1 MFKKITLVALAAV
14 VLMSFS
20 CSKKKNGEARGPATS
35 TPNQEQARSLPDE
48 IKPGDPGSEPSESLP
63 ASGDWEDAFKF
74 VRDAIRTEPS
84 RFALKTAQGVEWSRS
99 ANPLE
104 KALFLAHL
112 LQEKGRTVQIADG
125 ELDDAAARALLGA
138 IFPPAKPVSY
148 GNDVP
153 VSVPAEDPALISAV
167 KRHFWVR
174 MEDGERQVD
183 LDPSMPAAEP
193 GKAFASVKETYEPT
207 DEALSARVSIA
218 IEYSQGASGEP
229 QSVLGWDGPIS
240 DIANRPLSLSVMT
253 EYTQVAPEEKGEV
266 EEKEDESGGLGG
278 LFGGVGGGGKSPAK
292 KKSPAAGTKGA
303 FKLALTVDD
312 ESLASGEAAVGKGLD
327 TRLNLKVK
335 IENLGQ
341 VVSESERVL
350 FKTTANEPDAPLF
363 QRHAILITGNRV
375 PAAAW
380 QDKLKVAADKDLL
393 ADVKTR
399 VDEIRESVKAKKITR
414 ETLATSAELEEKL
427 GPDLGH
433 LVNMIFA
440 STSDDQTEKA
450 GAALSV
456 ANWYAV
462 PRILITSFSGR
473 EKTTETT
480 IDLRQDR
487 VEAVSLPGQ
496 ASRMTETFL
505 YGRGVMESILEG
517 KLLELLAGKPALTT
531 AVLMREAAR
540 KKIPVRMFSALEKDM
555 LKKFGPPDDVI
566 RRISSALD
574 DGRIVMVPERGV
586 AWEGRVRWGWWDIDP
601 RTRETIG
608 VLDTGLHQ
616 AMLDMTI
623 LETEG
628 PLNSK
633 MGAALGAMV
642 GAIDTYWLLSGMVL
656 KYGELNKAAILEAKA
671 YMKEIQSVMC
681 PGFEKKVS
689 LEASITVIDIED
701 CFKYEIELGKVE
713 AGIEIKQGWCEQF
726 AKGFACASTSILNYY
741 LSQFE
746 D

>member
-1 MFKKITLVALAAV
+1 MIIKAPIVFLMAT
-14 VLMSFS
+14 VLLMAIS
-20 CSKKKNGEARGPATS
+20 CSGKKGEEPQNA
-35 TPNQEQARSLPDE
+35 DV
-48 IKPGDPGSEPSESLP
+48 GDREEAVRDDAGTETREAGSEAEPVESLP
-63 ASGDWEDAFKF
+63 AEGDWQDAFKF

-84 RFALKTAQGVEWSRS
+84 RFPLKTAEGVQWGRS
-99 ANPLE
+99 GNSLE
-104 KALFLAHL
+104 KALLLAHL
-112 LQEKGRTVQIADG
+112 LQDKGKTVEVAKG
-125 ELDDAAARALLGA
+125 ELDDAAAKALLGT
-138 IFPPAKPVSY
+138 IFPAAKAVSY
-148 GNDVP
+148 KSGVP
-153 VSVPAEDPALISAV
+153 VSTPAEDPVLVSAV

-174 MEDGERQVD
+174 MQDGDSWVD
-183 LDPSMPAAEP
+183 LDPSFPAAAP
-193 GKAFASVKETYEPT
+193 GKAFAPVEETYEPS

-218 IEYSQGASGEP
+218 IEYKEGDSGEP
-229 QSVLGWDGPIS
+229 QTVLSWDGMMG
-240 DIANRPLSLSVMT
+240 DVANRPLSLSVVT
-253 EYTQVAPEEKGEV
+253 EYTKAAPEA
-266 EEKEDESGGLGG
+266 KEDKEEEAEGVGG
-278 LFGGVGGGGKSPAK
+278 LFGGLSGQSSGK
-292 KKSPAAGTKGA
+292 KKAAGVEVKA
-303 FKLALTVDD
+303 VFNAALTVAG
-312 ESLASGEAAVGKGLD
+312 ESLADGQVTAGKGPAV
-327 TRLNLKVK
+327 RLSLKVK
-335 IENLGQ
+335 IESLGE
-341 VVSESERVL
+341 VVSECERAL
-350 FKTTANEPDAPLF
+350 FETTPNRREAPLF
-363 QRHAILITGNRV
+363 QRHAILVTGNKI

-456 ANWYAV
+456 ANWYAL

-540 KKIPVRMFSALEKDM
+540 NKIPVRMFSALEKDM

-574 DGRIVMVPERGV
+574 AGRIVVMPERGV
-586 AWEGRVRWGWWDIDP
+586 AWEGRMRWGWWDIDP

-633 MGAALGAMV
+633 MGMVIGAMV
-642 GAIDTYWLLSGMVL
+642 GAIDTYWVLSALIL
-656 KYGELNKAAILEAKA
+656 KYGELNKAALLEAKS
-671 YMKEIQSVMC
+671 YMKDIQSVMC
-681 PGFEKKVS
+681 PGFEKKIEFS
-689 LEASITVIDIED
+689 ASITTVDIED
-701 CFKYEIELGKVE
+701 CYKHEIELVKVE
-713 AGIEIKQGWCEQF
+713 GGVSIQQGWCEQF

>member
-1 MFKKITLVALAAV
+1 MIKKAPIVFLMAT
-14 VLMSFS
+14 VLLMAIS
-20 CSKKKNGEARGPATS
+20 CSGKKGEEPQNA
-35 TPNQEQARSLPDE
+35 DV
-48 IKPGDPGSEPSESLP
+48 GDREEAVRDDAGTETREAGSEAEPVESLP
-63 ASGDWEDAFKF
+63 AEGDWQDAFKF

-84 RFALKTAQGVEWSRS
+84 RFPLKTAEGVQWGRS
-99 ANPLE
+99 GNSLE
-104 KALFLAHL
+104 KALLLAHL
-112 LQEKGRTVQIADG
+112 LQDKGKTVEVAKG
-125 ELDDAAARALLGA
+125 ELDDAAAKALLGT
-138 IFPPAKPVSY
+138 IFPAAKAVSY
-148 GNDVP
+148 KSGVP
-153 VSVPAEDPALISAV
+153 VSTPAEDPVLVSAV

-174 MEDGERQVD
+174 MQDGDSWVD
-183 LDPSMPAAEP
+183 LDPSFPAAAP
-193 GKAFASVKETYEPT
+193 GKAFAPVEETYEPS

-218 IEYSQGASGEP
+218 IEYKEGDSGEP
-229 QSVLGWDGPIS
+229 QTVLSWDGMMG
-240 DIANRPLSLSVMT
+240 DVANRPLSLSVVT
-253 EYTQVAPEEKGEV
+253 EYTKAAPEA
-266 EEKEDESGGLGG
+266 KEDKEEEAEGVGG
-278 LFGGVGGGGKSPAK
+278 LFGGLSGQSSGK
-292 KKSPAAGTKGA
+292 KKAAGVEVKA
-303 FKLALTVDD
+303 VFNAALTVAG
-312 ESLASGEAAVGKGLD
+312 ESLADGHVTAGKGPAV
-327 TRLNLKVK
+327 RLSLKVK
-335 IENLGQ
+335 IESLGE

-399 VDEIRESVKAKKITR
+399 VDEIRESVKAKKFTR

-574 DGRIVMVPERGV
+574 AGRIVVMPEKGV
-586 AWEGRVRWGWWDIDP
+586 AWEGRMRWGWWDIDP

-633 MGAALGAMV
+633 MGMVIGAMV
-642 GAIDTYWLLSGMVL
+642 GAIDTYWVLSALIL
-656 KYGELNKAAILEAKA
+656 KYGELTKAALLEAKS
-671 YMKEIQSVMC
+671 YMKDIQSVMC
-681 PGFEKKVS
+681 PGFEKKIEFS
-689 LEASITVIDIED
+689 ASITTVDIED
-701 CFKYEIELGKVE
+701 CYKHEIELVKVE
-713 AGIEIKQGWCEQF
+713 GGVSIQQGWCEQF

>member
-1 MFKKITLVALAAV
+1 MIKKAPIVFFMAT
-14 VLMSFS
+14 VLLMAIS
-20 CSKKKNGEARGPATS
+20 CSGKKGEEPQNADVGGREEAVRDDAGTETREA
-35 TPNQEQARSLPDE
+35 
-48 IKPGDPGSEPSESLP
+48 GSEAEPVESLP
-63 ASGDWEDAFKF
+63 AEGDWQDAFKF

-84 RFALKTAQGVEWSRS
+84 RFPLKTAEGVQWGRS
-99 ANPLE
+99 GNSLE
-104 KALFLAHL
+104 KALLLAHL
-112 LQEKGRTVQIADG
+112 LQDKGKTVEVAKG
-125 ELDDAAARALLGA
+125 ELDDAAAKTLLGT
-138 IFPPAKPVSY
+138 IFPAAKAVSY
-148 GNDVP
+148 KSGVP
-153 VSVPAEDPALISAV
+153 VSTPAEDPVLVSAV

-174 MEDGERQVD
+174 MEDGDSWVD
-183 LDPSMPAAEP
+183 LDPSFPAAAP
-193 GKAFASVKETYEPT
+193 GKAFAPVEETYEPSN
-207 DEALSARVSIA
+207 EALSARVSIA
-218 IEYSQGASGEP
+218 IEYEEGDSGEP
-229 QSVLGWDGPIS
+229 QTVLSWDGMMG
-240 DIANRPLSLSVMT
+240 DVANRPLSLSVVT
-253 EYTQVAPEEKGEV
+253 EYTKAAPEA
-266 EEKEDESGGLGG
+266 KEDKEEEAEGVGG
-278 LFGGVGGGGKSPAK
+278 LFGGLSGQSSGK
-292 KKSPAAGTKGA
+292 KKAAGVEVKA
-303 FKLALTVDD
+303 VFNAALTVAG
-312 ESLASGEAAVGKGLD
+312 ESLADGQVSAGKGPAV
-327 TRLNLKVK
+327 RLSLKVK
-335 IENLGQ
+335 IESLGE

-363 QRHAILITGNRV
+363 QRHAILVTGNRV

-505 YGRGVMESILEG
+505 SGRGVMESILEG

-574 DGRIVMVPERGV
+574 AGRIVVMPERGV
-586 AWEGRVRWGWWDIDP
+586 AWEGRMRWGWWDIDP

-633 MGAALGAMV
+633 MGMVIGAMV
-642 GAIDTYWLLSGMVL
+642 GAIDTYWVLSALIL
-656 KYGELNKAAILEAKA
+656 KYGELTKAALLEAKS
-671 YMKEIQSVMC
+671 YMKDIQSVMC
-681 PGFEKKVS
+681 PGFEKKIEFS
-689 LEASITVIDIED
+689 ASITTVDIED
-701 CFKYEIELGKVE
+701 CYKHEIELVKVE